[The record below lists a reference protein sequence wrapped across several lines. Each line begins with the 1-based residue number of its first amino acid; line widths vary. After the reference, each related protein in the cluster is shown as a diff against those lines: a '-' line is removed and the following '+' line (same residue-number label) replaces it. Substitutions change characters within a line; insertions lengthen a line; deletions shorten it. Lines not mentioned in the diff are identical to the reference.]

1 MADLLSQL
9 VQALRN
15 GGLSK
20 PPAAASAAPAS
31 GATAGL
37 AAPNAGAPGT
47 GSLPPLSNPQLL
59 AVMAVARDQL
69 LMTIG
74 RQQLTLTPQQLPA
87 AGQPL
92 QLGQHVLV
100 QQTANQLHT
109 MLWQQVTSQLQQL
122 QQASRPLPALQQAVQ
137 LQPPAGN
144 PAQLIMSGAASSN
157 PSWQLNL
164 SQLAPNLTRQLLASA
179 PSAAASTA
187 PAQLTLRLLPV
198 TGGAPSSA
206 PQVQLQLA
214 RPGQAPLQA
223 EVPLAKLPPALIV
236 KLIGTPMRTTP
247 VTPLNQPVTANQ
259 PAPTAA
265 APLLTPAAPQ
275 NPTRALLPLQGNQ
288 LAPTELRQ
296 VIQQLAS
303 QLATAATQ
311 PATNT
316 AVAPSATAS
325 ATPQT
330 PAATLQ
336 NLLQA
341 VVSQLP
347 QGADF
352 TRSEALQQWV
362 SQWFAARPV
371 SLNPQQSMAG
381 IGQLLLLALGA
392 KLGQTTGQP
401 PATTAAAN
409 NFTQNLAQWLQGQPP
424 GPATPAAAAAAAANP
439 ATATALSFANLPAA
453 TLQQLLQVL
462 SGGLNSARFSQAI
475 LTESSRV
482 GAPDYHILL
491 PMGTGA
497 QHKDAE
503 VLIQRRLHDK
513 KRKAEAAEDQ
523 WLFKLKMELS
533 QYGPVLVKGKY
544 QQSGTSIVFITE
556 NIGARVHIQE
566 RLKFLQARLDQ
577 LQVAKV
583 ELSAIRG
590 KVPRTLRKPGENSIH
605 IQV

>member
-20 PPAAASAAPAS
+20 PAAPA
-31 GATAGL
+31 
-37 AAPNAGAPGT
+37 AGAMPGSVAQNPAASGT

-74 RQQLTLTPQQLPA
+74 RQQVTITPQQLPA
-87 AGQPL
+87 APQPL
-92 QLGQHVLV
+92 QLGQQVLV

-122 QQASRPLPALQQAVQ
+122 QQGSRALPSLQQPVQ
-137 LQPPAGN
+137 LQPPPGN
-144 PAQLIMSGAASSN
+144 PAQLIMSGPGSK
-157 PSWQLNL
+157 PLWQVNL

-179 PSAAASTA
+179 PPAVQAQT
-187 PAQLTLRLLPV
+187 PAQLTLRLLPA
-198 TGGAPSSA
+198 TSSAPA

-214 RPGQAPLQA
+214 RPGQTPVQA
-223 EVPLAKLPPALIV
+223 DIPLAKLPPALIE
-236 KLIGTPMRTTP
+236 KLIGTPARTTP
-247 VTPLNQPVTANQ
+247 LTSLNQPVAASL
-259 PAPTAA
+259 PAAAATAA
-265 APLLTPAAPQ
+265 APLLTPATQ

-296 VIQQLAS
+296 LIQQLAS

-316 AVAPSATAS
+316 TA
-325 ATPQT
+325 AQPAAAAAT

-336 NLLQA
+336 NLLQTVA
-341 VVSQLP
+341 TQLP

-371 SLNPQQSMAG
+371 SLNPQQSLGG
-381 IGQLLLLALGA
+381 IGQLLLLTLAA
-392 KLGQTTGQP
+392 RLGQTTGQP
-401 PATTAAAN
+401 AATTTATN
-409 NFTQNLAQWLQGQPP
+409 NFSQNLAQWLQGQPP
-424 GPATPAAAAAAAANP
+424 GPATANAAAPAANP
-439 ATATALSFANLPAA
+439 AAANALSFANLPTN

-491 PMGTGA
+491 PMGTGP
-497 QHKDAE
+497 QQKDAE

-577 LQVAKV
+577 LQVPKV

-590 KVPRTLRKPGENSIH
+590 KVPDTLREPGENSIH

>member
-20 PPAAASAAPAS
+20 PAASSATPAAGSMPGSVAQNPAA
-31 GATAGL
+31 T
-37 AAPNAGAPGT
+37 GT

-74 RQQLTLTPQQLPA
+74 RQQVTITPQQLPA
-87 AGQPL
+87 APQPI
-92 QLGQHVLV
+92 QLGQQVLV

-122 QQASRPLPALQQAVQ
+122 QQGSRALPSLQQPVQ
-137 LQPPAGN
+137 LQPPPGN
-144 PAQLIMSGAASSN
+144 PAQLIMSGPASGK
-157 PSWQLNL
+157 PLWQVNL

-179 PSAAASTA
+179 SPAAPTQTQA
-187 PAQLTLRLLPV
+187 PAQLTLRLLPA
-198 TGGAPSSA
+198 TSSAPA

-214 RPGQAPLQA
+214 RPGQTPVQA
-223 EVPLAKLPPALIV
+223 DIPLAKLPPALIE
-236 KLIGTPMRTTP
+236 KLIGTPARTTP
-247 VTPLNQPVTANQ
+247 LTSLNQPVAASQPTA
-259 PAPTAA
+259 TAA
-265 APLLTPAAPQ
+265 APLLTPATQ

-296 VIQQLAS
+296 LIQQLAS

-316 AVAPSATAS
+316 TA
-325 ATPQT
+325 AQPAAA

-341 VVSQLP
+341 VATQLP

-371 SLNPQQSMAG
+371 SLNPQQSLGG
-381 IGQLLLLALGA
+381 IGQLLLLTLAA
-392 KLGQTTGQP
+392 RLGQTTGQTA
-401 PATTAAAN
+401 ATTSATN
-409 NFTQNLAQWLQGQPP
+409 NFAQNLAQWLQGQPP
-424 GPATPAAAAAAAANP
+424 GPATANAAAPAANP
-439 ATATALSFANLPAA
+439 AAANALSFASLPTN

-491 PMGTGA
+491 PMGTGP
-497 QHKDAE
+497 QQKDAE
-503 VLIQRRLHDK
+503 VLIQRRLHEK

-577 LQVAKV
+577 LQVPKV

-590 KVPRTLRKPGENSIH
+590 KVPDTLREPGENSIH